1 MNTPVYDFVTE
12 YCQRDMSRLHMPGHK
27 GQLFLGC
34 EGRDITEIAGAD
46 VLHQAEGILRESQEN
61 AASLFESGRTLYST
75 EGSSLCIKVMLAVL
89 LQSSKKRKDTIA
101 VQPGLAETGNRA
113 YILAGR
119 NIHRA
124 MVDACALLD
133 LDLDFI
139 LDAESGNIC
148 TGRIAAEQLVHYLE
162 SAEHLP
168 IGVYITSPNYLGE
181 IADIGGLAS
190 VCKQFGLPLVVDN
203 AHGAYLKFLHTE
215 KHPLQAGAA
224 MCCDSAHKT
233 LPVLTGGAYLHIA
246 QGWAEQYGE
255 YAQRMM
261 AVFASTSPSYL
272 ILQSLDLCN
281 RYLAENYTERLE
293 SAVREIGHIKHKMRE
308 YGIPLLDS
316 EALKIVIDAASAG
329 YSGIETAEE
338 MRAYRMECEYADEQ
352 YVVLMMNIEN
362 REEDYLRLFGWAE
375 KTALREPRSPIRYP
389 AISYGKTERACRIRE
404 AVFGDS
410 EMLSV
415 EDAVGRICA
424 AETIACPPAVP
435 IAISGE
441 RITEEMVTLFRRYGI
456 KQVAVLTSACESA
469 GYLLY

>member
-27 GQLFLGC
+27 GQPFLGC

-46 VLHQAEGILRESQEN
+46 VLHHAEGILRESQEN
-61 AASLFESGRTLYST
+61 ATSLFASGKTLYST

-89 LQSSKKRKDTIA
+89 LQSSKKGKDRIA
-101 VQPGLAETGNRA
+101 VQPDRAETGNRA

-119 NIHRA
+119 NVHRA

-139 LDAESGNIC
+139 MDAESGNIC
-148 TGRIAAEQLVHYLE
+148 TSRIEAEQLHHFLKN
-162 SAEHLP
+162 AEYLP
-168 IGVYITSPNYLGE
+168 IGVYITSPDYLGK
-181 IADIGGLAS
+181 IADVAGLAL
-190 VCKQFGLPLVVDN
+190 VCRQFGIPLVVDN

-215 KHPLQAGAA
+215 KHPLQAGAV

-246 QGWAEQYGE
+246 QEWAGQYGE

-281 RYLAENYTERLE
+281 RYLAENYIERLE
-293 SAVREIGHIKHKMRE
+293 NTVREIGHIKQKMRE
-308 YGIPLLDS
+308 YGISILES

-338 MRAYRMECEYADEQ
+338 MRAYHMECEYADEQ
-352 YVVLMMNIEN
+352 YVVLMLTVEN
-362 REEDYLRLFGWAE
+362 RREDYLRLLRWAE
-375 KTALREPRSPIRYP
+375 ETVLREPRSPIRYP
-389 AISYGKTERACRIRE
+389 AVFCSKTERACSIRE

-410 EMLSV
+410 EMVSV
-415 EDAVGRICA
+415 EDAIGRVCA

-441 RITEEMVTLFRRYGI
+441 RITEEMLTLFQRYRI
-456 KQVAVLTSACESA
+456 RQVAVLTQ
-469 GYLLY
+469 L